1 MSVSTKKIL
10 KAVKSFIKLRNR
22 DFLGFIEDC
31 GNDYAVWHDL
41 EDDALVFAKVVFS
54 RDGLPDD
61 AFDKSEFERV
71 AADWLEDHGDL
82 VDIYVRGDVIS
93 IHVIAD
99 DRAFM
104 RHHKG
109 FI

>member
-10 KAVKSFIKLRNR
+10 KSVKSFIKLRNNE
-22 DFLGFIEDC
+22 FLGFIDDC
-31 GNDYAVWHDL
+31 GNNYAVWHDL
-41 EDDALVFAKVVFS
+41 DEDVLVFAKVIFS
-54 RDGLPDD
+54 CESLPDD
-61 AFDKSEFERV
+61 VFDKLEFERV
-71 AADWLEDHGDL
+71 AADWLEDNGDL
-82 VDIYVRGDVIS
+82 IDIYVRGDVIS